1 MIYSILLYTACHVS
15 ASNINRAEHYLTKY
29 GYLDSNKDIKEGLE
43 AFQALSGLAVTG
55 NIDPATESQMLV
67 PRCGARDDNDDLE
80 MTGARDD
87 NDGLEMTGARDAS
100 DDLEMTGAV
109 LRYRVTKYPVD
120 SLMTDDSIDNAILT
134 AANLWKN
141 DVFEIV
147 KNEDDDSD
155 NDVDIVFC
163 DFTECVADYSVENDG
178 EELARPVK
186 DKEGKVTL
194 YLDSTQSW
202 ADDSTLSQLSYGGVM
217 HLQVQLLQ
225 VMIHQFGHLLGLH
238 HTHRMSS
245 SMVPFYMEWVNM
257 VQPDNEDLMAV
268 SRAQSSYFSQS
279 IIIPAIYCTMQNLL
293 RYI

>member
-1 MIYSILLYTACHVS
+1 MMIVTLIVMIVTQLCSSCLVS
-15 ASNINRAEHYLTKY
+15 AGSINRADHYLTKY
-29 GYLDSNKDIKEGLE
+29 GYLDNNKDRNQGLE
-43 AFQALSGLAVTG
+43 AFQTLSGLAVTG

-67 PRCGARDDNDDLE
+67 PRCGARDDSGE
-80 MTGARDD
+80 
-87 NDGLEMTGARDAS
+87 E
-100 DDLEMTGAV
+100 LEMTGAV
-109 LRYRVTKYPVD
+109 LRYRVTRYPES
-120 SLMTDDSIDNAILT
+120 SLMSDDSIDNAILT

-141 DVFEIV
+141 DVVEIV
-147 KNEDDDSD
+147 KNEESG
-155 NDVDIVFC
+155 NDTDIDIVFC
-163 DFTECVADYSVENDG
+163 DFTECVANYSVEDDG

-186 DKEGKVTL
+186 DKKGKVTL

-225 VMIHQFGHLLGLH
+225 VMTHQFGHLLGLH

-257 VQPDNEDLMAV
+257 VQPDKEDLMAV
-268 SRAQSSYFSQS
+268 SGAQSSYLTLSVF
-279 IIIPAIYCTMQNLL
+279 IPLIYCTMLTFL

>member
-29 GYLDSNKDIKEGLE
+29 GYLDNNKDIKEGLE

-55 NIDPATESQMLV
+55 NIDPPTESQMLV

-80 MTGARDD
+80 MTRARDA
-87 NDGLEMTGARDAS
+87 NDVLEMTG
-100 DDLEMTGAV
+100 TV

-141 DVFEIV
+141 EALEIV

-163 DFTECVADYSVENDG
+163 DFTECVADYSVEDDG

-257 VQPDNEDLMAV
+257 VQPDKEDLMAV
-268 SRAQSSYFSQS
+268 SGAQSSYFSQS
-279 IIIPAIYCTMQNLL
+279 IIIPAIYCTMHNFL

>member
-1 MIYSILLYTACHVS
+1 MVMIVTLLYSSCLVS
-15 ASNINRAEHYLTKY
+15 ANSINRVNHYLTKY
-29 GYLDSNKDIKEGLE
+29 GYLHNNKDINEGLE
-43 AFQALSGLAVTG
+43 AFQTLSGLAVTG

-67 PRCGARDDNDDLE
+67 PRCGAGDDNDE
-80 MTGARDD
+80 
-87 NDGLEMTGARDAS
+87 
-100 DDLEMTGAV
+100 DLEMTGAV
-109 LRYRVTKYPVD
+109 LRYRVSRYPES
-120 SLMTDDSIDNAILT
+120 SLMSDDSIDNAILT

-141 DVFEIV
+141 NVVEIV
-147 KNEDDDSD
+147 KNEDDDNDSD
-155 NDVDIVFC
+155 MDIVFC
-163 DFTECVADYSVENDG
+163 DFTECVANYSVDDDG

-186 DKEGKVTL
+186 DKAGKVTL

-225 VMIHQFGHLLGLH
+225 VMTHQFGHLLGLH

-257 VQPDNEDLMAV
+257 VKPDKEDLMAV
-268 SRAQSSYFSQS
+268 SGAQSSYLTLPV
-279 IIIPAIYCTMQNLL
+279 IISLIYCTMLSFL